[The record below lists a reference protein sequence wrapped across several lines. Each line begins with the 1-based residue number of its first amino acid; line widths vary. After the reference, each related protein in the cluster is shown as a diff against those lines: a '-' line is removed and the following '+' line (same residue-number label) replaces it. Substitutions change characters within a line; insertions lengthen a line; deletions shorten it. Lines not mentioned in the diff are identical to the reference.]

1 MKYYFS
7 DIKVFNIEKIKNM
20 DNKQLIKKDKYY
32 VLIFSL
38 DGIFK
43 IDNNSNK
50 IFKLNYNDKPTKHIT
65 INNKDVLQDLTDIKY
80 SEISQIPIKH
90 FTKKIKE
97 EVYMMR
103 ENASLKLIVLNDEN
117 EIMDFYF
124 ETNED
129 ISNSFVMEDLAYF
142 LSLF

>member
-7 DIKVFNIEKIKNM
+7 DIKVFNIEKIKHM
-20 DNKQLIKKDKYY
+20 TIKQLIKKDKHYL
-32 VLIFSL
+32 LIFSL

-43 IDNNSNK
+43 IDKNSNQ
-50 IFKLNYNDKPTKHIT
+50 IYKLNYNDKPTKHIK
-65 INNKDVLQDLTDIKY
+65 INNYDVLQDLSVIKY
-80 SEISQIPIKH
+80 DEVSQIPIKY
-90 FTKKIKE
+90 FTKKINE
-97 EVYMMR
+97 EIYMMR
-103 ENASLKLIVLNDEN
+103 ENASLKLIILNDEN

-129 ISNSFVMEDLAYF
+129 ITNSFVIEDLAYF

>member
-7 DIKVFNIEKIKNM
+7 NIKAIDIEKIKNM
-20 DNKQLIKKDKYY
+20 GIKQVIKKDKHYL
-32 VLIFSL
+32 LIFSL

-43 IDNNSNK
+43 IDNSSNK
-50 IFKLNYNDKPTKHIT
+50 IFKLNYNDKPTKQIK
-65 INNKDVLQDLTDIKY
+65 INNYDVLQDLSEIKY
-80 SEISQIPIKH
+80 NEVSQFPIKH

-129 ISNSFVMEDLAYF
+129 ISNSFDMEDLAYF

>member
-20 DNKQLIKKDKYY
+20 NIKQLIKKDKHYL
-32 VLIFSL
+32 LIFSL

-50 IFKLNYNDKPTKHIT
+50 ILKLNYNDKPTKHIT
-65 INNKDVLQDLTDIKY
+65 INNKDVLQDLSEIKY
-80 SEISQIPIKH
+80 NEVSQIPIKH

-103 ENASLKLIVLNDEN
+103 ENASLKLVVLNDEN

-124 ETNED
+124 ESNED
-129 ISNSFVMEDLAYF
+129 ISNAFVMEDLAYF
-142 LSLF
+142 LSLV